1 MIEIKTVQN
10 NTGRGKNGFCF
21 QSVADSEAGLE
32 EIVNEMVDYNSTLTE
47 ADTKAAL
54 SVLDAVVK
62 KLLQEGYKVRLPWVD
77 LQLAARGSAE
87 FCTSKFQDKKDDNCF
102 VLKAAVN
109 RKFEKSVTNDV
120 SYRVEASGPVLTPVI
135 FQVFPITEDA
145 KPSSDCEIKRGK
157 CFRILGRNLAFDFAD
172 EKQGVFL
179 VLKNDR
185 KKSFRIADFV
195 RRTDRTIDGTV
206 PYEAEN
212 GEYSVLFVKKVGDGT
227 YLSSNMTNGICVVE

>member
-10 NTGRGKNGFCF
+10 NTGRGKTGFCF
-21 QSVADSEAGLE
+21 QSVADSEAGVD

-62 KLLQEGYKVRLPWVD
+62 KLLQDGYKVRLPWVD
-77 LQLAARGSAE
+77 LQLSARGTAE

-109 RKFEKSVTNDV
+109 RKFEKSVVSNV
-120 SYRVEASGPVLTPVI
+120 SYRAEASGPVLSPVI
-135 FQVFPITEDA
+135 FHVFPITEEA
-145 KPSSDCEIKRGK
+145 KPSSGCEARRGR

-185 KKSFRIADFV
+185 KKSFRVGNFI
-195 RRTDRTIDGTV
+195 RRTDRTIDGII
-206 PYEAEN
+206 PSEAEN
-212 GEYSVLFVKKVGDGT
+212 GEYSVMFVKKVGNGT
-227 YLSSNMTNGICVVE
+227 YLSANITNGICVVE